1 MFKHVTK
8 LGGIYY
14 KVLDITK
21 VKSHLYE
28 LTIVVDNLDKYIKKE
43 YREESKKHE
52 INPKTIQIKLS
63 DYLKTFIKTN
73 LFSFN
78 LLNK

>member
-21 VKSHLYE
+21 LKFHLYE
-28 LTIVVDNLDKYIKKE
+28 LTIIVDNLDKSIKKE

-52 INPKTIQIKLS
+52 IKPKNYP
-63 DYLKTFIKTN
+63 DLKGHVDRY
-73 LFSFN
+73 
-78 LLNK
+78 

>member
-21 VKSHLYE
+21 LKSHLYE
-28 LTIVVDNLDKYIKKE
+28 LTIVVDNLDKSIKKE
-43 YREESKKHE
+43 YKEESKKHE
-52 INPKTIQIKLS
+52 INPKN
-63 DYLKTFIKTN
+63 YPNKTE
-73 LFSFN
+73 
-78 LLNK
+78 

>member
-8 LGGIYY
+8 LGETYY

-21 VKSHLYE
+21 LKSHLYE
-28 LTIVVDNLDKYIKKE
+28 LTIIVDNLDKSIKKE

-52 INPKTIQIKLS
+52 INPKKLS
-63 DYLKTFIKTN
+63 
-73 LFSFN
+73 
-78 LLNK
+78 